1 VGSSSVEYLEKPVGA
16 HGLDLVLAAILIAFF
31 TAHKY
36 MPKHYNENIVL
47 YRNVATTTAI
57 ESGQRRENCGK
68 NMKTFSMKINGQTL
82 QNFGVRT
89 AHAQKC

>member
-1 VGSSSVEYLEKPVGA
+1 MWAVLGRVLGKASLG

-47 YRNVATTTAI
+47 YQKVATTTTAI
-57 ESGQRRENCGK
+57 ESGATTRKLKTVAKYENVF
-68 NMKTFSMKINGQTL
+68 NEN
-82 QNFGVRT
+82 
-89 AHAQKC
+89 